1 MEISIEKTNDC
12 QATLSA
18 KVQVEEINKIKDE
31 IASNY
36 TSSAS
41 VPGFRPGKAPKKVI
55 IKRYASAINEECE
68 ARLKEQI
75 QEKALSDNPELKV
88 LEFGAPEASFGED
101 GSYSLSSEMTIV
113 PSFELPEYMGLKVS
127 VPSTEVSDADVEET
141 LQQYA
146 NSSAKFEP
154 CERAAAMGDVAVI
167 DFTTSVEGKPTAEFC
182 GKSVGFMEG
191 REGHWQ
197 TLEEDAFMPGLSEGM
212 VGLNAGESKEITVT
226 IKEDFPIAE
235 LSGKELTF
243 SVKVTEVREKILPEI
258 NAELFAT
265 VLPDKTLDEVKEIVR
280 ENLVASKERSNEE
293 AKADQISELLAD
305 QLSFA
310 LPEAF
315 VEREN
320 ENTVQRKVYAAM
332 QAGDYSV
339 MQKMDELKE
348 SSRTETERNLRVYF
362 ALQEIAA
369 KENIIATDSELFQ
382 EVSKLAEQNK
392 EKDLRRYF
400 VKLQKENRITGIR
413 LSIVTSKVI
422 DLLARNAVVETE
434 EKA

>member
-1 MEISIEKTNDC
+1 MDISIEKTNDC

-18 KVQVEEINKIKDE
+18 TVPAEEITKLKED

-36 TSSAS
+36 MRSAS

-55 IKRYASAINEECE
+55 AKRYASAINEECE

-113 PSFELPEYMGLKVS
+113 PSFELPEYMGLKIS
-127 VPSTEVSDADVEET
+127 VPSTEVSDEEVAET

-146 NSSAKFEP
+146 NSSAKFEA

-167 DFTTSVEGKPTAEFC
+167 DFTTTVEGKPTAEFC

-191 REGHWQ
+191 REAHWQ
-197 TLEEDAFMPGLSEGM
+197 TLEEDSFMPGLNEGI
-212 VGLNAGESKEITVT
+212 VGLNAGESKDITVT
-226 IKEDFPIAE
+226 IKEDFPIEE

-243 SVKVTEVREKILPEI
+243 SVKVTEVREKIVPEI
-258 NAELFAT
+258 TEELFAA
-265 VLPDKTLDEVKEIVR
+265 VLPEKSLDEIKEIVR
-280 ENLVASKERSNEE
+280 ENLVANKERSNEE
-293 AKADQISELLAD
+293 AKADQISEQLAD
-305 QLSFA
+305 QLTFA

-320 ENTVQRKVYAAM
+320 ENTVQRKMYAAM
-332 QAGDYSV
+332 QAGDYSI

-362 ALQEIAA
+362 ALQEIAN
-369 KENIIATDSELFQ
+369 KESVVATDQELIQ
-382 EVSKLAEQNK
+382 EVSRMAEQAK
-392 EKDLRRYF
+392 EKDLRRF
-400 VKLQKENRITGIR
+400 FTKLQKENRVTGIR

-422 DLLARNAVVETE
+422 DLLARNAVVETAE
-434 EKA
+434 QA